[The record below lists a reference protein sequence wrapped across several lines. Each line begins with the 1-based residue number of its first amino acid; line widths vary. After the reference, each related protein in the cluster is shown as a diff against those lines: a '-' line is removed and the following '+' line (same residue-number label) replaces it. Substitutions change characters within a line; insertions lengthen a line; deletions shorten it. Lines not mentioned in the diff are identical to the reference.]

1 MRPRIMDWDCETF
14 SRVDLLK
21 RGTSVYARD
30 RSTRV
35 ELIAYSFDGDTRD
48 IRQWDFFSGEPM
60 PREFLDAM
68 QDDRIIKRAFN
79 CVFEQNI
86 TRHVLKLDVDFGEW
100 EDPQMHA
107 RALGFPGALDAV
119 APAVGLDERYWK
131 MEGGKTLV
139 RFFSQPRKPTKK
151 DFRTRN
157 RPGDSAKI
165 DEKWEEYKRYNRQDV
180 VAQIMVA
187 RRLSAYPMLKRDI
200 EAWRRDR
207 AVNERGVPI
216 NVAAVQNAQTLV
228 DAYTDDA
235 LEELRDITGLDN
247 PNSGAQLLPWLK
259 ERGYPF
265 DDLKA
270 GHVKRAHEDAAKEGS
285 NTSQVARP
293 LELRLMISKAA
304 FKKYDAYA
312 NAVCPDGMLRNQFIM
327 FGAGRTGRWSGT
339 QVQLQNL
346 YRPHPRFEKAEM
358 QEELAHTIEVMGPRA
373 FKLWWG
379 DTTEALASGVR
390 GVIAAP
396 EGHVYVD
403 SDLNAIENR
412 VLGYAADEEK
422 ILRVFALNRCPY
434 VDFATY
440 MFKEEYDVLW
450 AEYKAGKKQKRQ
462 TSKPAV
468 LGCLAE
474 GTRVLTD
481 RGWIAIEKVRGAD
494 LVHDGVGF
502 VRHGGL
508 LMQGVKRCV
517 RVAGVGMTPDHEV
530 MLEEGVWLAAG
541 RFDAHS
547 LRRAL
552 ATADGQL
559 SDTSGMSRRAARY
572 TRFGATAAASLKNSV
587 VAFCRMFGM
596 DVVFASSDVGGA
608 LSPSPERG
616 STSSSRIATT
626 RSRVAAPNIL
636 TTAVGESSAGS
647 LRSMLLSAM
656 RGLSSALRQ
665 SISSL
670 IGSITTA
677 TMRGGTFVSQ
687 IARSTTPTGVTVTA
701 SSIAGA
707 TTALRSSAD
716 CSLQHI
722 ATSRPL
728 HGKQR
733 GGSAQIKSSA
743 IRLTVE
749 EHMTFDIA
757 EAGPNHRFV
766 ILSEE
771 GPLIVHNCGYQL
783 SAGKE
788 YENEQTGEI
797 EATGLLG
804 YARMMGV
811 PMTLEEATESIK
823 IWRGTYTRVVDFWRD
838 LDEAAKSVITTGR
851 RCDVGPFEFRHEDD
865 FMTIR
870 LPSGRKL
877 YYHRPRLL
885 IDRRKVEE
893 ERKRAL
899 EEDRMPRPVRKS
911 IAYDGVDNKSKST
924 SWGTIF
930 TYGGK
935 TCLSAGTLVLTERGW
950 APIIEVGSSRVW
962 DGVEWVS
969 HDGVVCNGVKE
980 TIHLDGV
987 GMTHDHEVLTVE
999 GWRSASSCEGLDR
1012 AEVALPDCVEIRGFG
1027 WTEITL
1033 DDPLRLRRESR
1044 SRSEPV
1050 FDIINA
1056 GRRNRFVV
1064 AGATGPLIV
1073 HNCENLVQAVA
1084 REVIDECMARAER
1097 RGLDIRA
1104 HVHDQITCLAHERDA
1119 EKHARILTEC
1129 MSEPMTWAPKLPLK
1143 AEATI
1148 HKIWIKD

>member
-21 RGTSVYARD
+21 RGTPVYARD

-79 CVFEQNI
+79 CGFEQNI
-86 TRHVLKLDVDFGEW
+86 TRHVLKLDVDFDEW

-131 MEGGKTLV
+131 MAGGKTLV
-139 RFFSQPRKPTKK
+139 RFFSQPRKPTKR

-157 RPGDSAKI
+157 KPGDSAKI
-165 DEKWEEYKRYNRQDV
+165 DERWEEYKLYNRQDV

-228 DAYTDDA
+228 DSYTADA
-235 LEELRDITGLDN
+235 LDELRDITGLDN
-247 PNSGAQLLPWLK
+247 PNSGAQLLPWLQD
-259 ERGYPF
+259 RGYPF

-270 GHVKRAHEDAAKEGS
+270 GHVKRAHEDAKKEGS
-285 NTSQVARP
+285 NSRAIARP

-358 QEELAHTIEVMGPRA
+358 QEELAYSIETMGPRA

-468 LGCLAE
+468 LGA
-474 GTRVLTD
+474 
-481 RGWIAIEKVRGAD
+481 
-494 LVHDGVGF
+494 
-502 VRHGGL
+502 
-508 LMQGVKRCV
+508 
-517 RVAGVGMTPDHEV
+517 
-530 MLEEGVWLAAG
+530 
-541 RFDAHS
+541 
-547 LRRAL
+547 
-552 ATADGQL
+552 
-559 SDTSGMSRRAARY
+559 
-572 TRFGATAAASLKNSV
+572 
-587 VAFCRMFGM
+587 
-596 DVVFASSDVGGA
+596 
-608 LSPSPERG
+608 
-616 STSSSRIATT
+616 
-626 RSRVAAPNIL
+626 
-636 TTAVGESSAGS
+636 
-647 LRSMLLSAM
+647 
-656 RGLSSALRQ
+656 
-665 SISSL
+665 
-670 IGSITTA
+670 
-677 TMRGGTFVSQ
+677 
-687 IARSTTPTGVTVTA
+687 
-701 SSIAGA
+701 
-707 TTALRSSAD
+707 
-716 CSLQHI
+716 
-722 ATSRPL
+722 
-728 HGKQR
+728 
-733 GGSAQIKSSA
+733 
-743 IRLTVE
+743 
-749 EHMTFDIA
+749 
-757 EAGPNHRFV
+757 
-766 ILSEE
+766 
-771 GPLIVHNCGYQL
+771 GYQL

-811 PMTLEEATESIK
+811 PMTIEEAAGSIK

-885 IDRRKVEE
+885 IDRRKVED

-911 IAYDGVDNKSKST
+911 IAYDGVDNKSKSK
-924 SWGTIF
+924 SWGTTF

-935 TCLSAGTLVLTERGW
+935 LTEN
-950 APIIEVGSSRVW
+950 I
-962 DGVEWVS
+962 
-969 HDGVVCNGVKE
+969 
-980 TIHLDGV
+980 
-987 GMTHDHEVLTVE
+987 
-999 GWRSASSCEGLDR
+999 
-1012 AEVALPDCVEIRGFG
+1012 
-1027 WTEITL
+1027 
-1033 DDPLRLRRESR
+1033 
-1044 SRSEPV
+1044 
-1050 FDIINA
+1050 
-1056 GRRNRFVV
+1056 
-1064 AGATGPLIV
+1064 
-1073 HNCENLVQAVA
+1073 VQAVA
-1084 REVIDECMARAER
+1084 RDVIDECMARAER
-1097 RGLDIRA
+1097 RGLDIRV
-1104 HVHDQITCLAHERDA
+1104 HVHDQIVCLAHERDA